1 MTLHRSMLI
10 PLALTLLGAAPAD
23 PPVRR
28 VPDAAAWRQT
38 LDLVPT
44 RAISLVA
51 MPNPRLAADDLAE
64 CLAGA
69 GQGEAALPMRPIDL
83 FKSRLGLGGGID
95 ESGAFV
101 MWFQM
106 QEGKAVPAMLV
117 PVTDAQTFLQANFE
131 KVETPEGVV
140 HRHPE
145 LGSLHARTLDRRVLL
160 STDRR
165 LVDAYAISTGMS
177 AWLQSHLGERG
188 FSVLTGGDLAA
199 WAGPEATA
207 DARRQGAAMRRA
219 TGAGQA
225 SEDPSRRRP
234 ARSRRAAAGAPP
246 AGNELRGDIDG
257 SGEVD
262 SGDMGALLIDMG
274 RKGGRADLDGDGTV
288 TQEDV
293 KQMQQIL
300 DKGPAA
306 APPAA
311 EPEPAPSGPATGD
324 SDSDEPIDPA
334 DGLLDGVLSVD
345 FDPLGVSTRSFAIM
359 DPAKPLGRAT
369 RGGPAADAVGLSHL
383 PKGPVVL
390 AASVD
395 PSGLGGVEALE
406 ELRPMAPEAP
416 AMPEWIM
423 ANRQLIRRVEFAIY
437 PSKLGVAGGGLLNE
451 ACLWLGTADSA
462 RARELLKAWM
472 TGLSGTRDG
481 METKVVWEEGK
492 TTKDGTVADAWS
504 VVEQPVAG
512 GRARPN
518 PMRRMAQSLVFGP
531 RGATG
536 FVKTFPDGMLITF
549 SQRPDVLKRCVETI
563 EGGPSLESSPAIA
576 ALRAW
581 LLPGPDVE
589 AYVGVGSLLSVVR
602 QAAASFPG
610 GGLEL
615 PDAPPNLEP
624 VAFAMQVQDARVETA
639 TMVPAGVVGVMA
651 ELYRIRTR
659 PTEEPSPAA
668 DEAGVREP

>member
-1 MTLHRSMLI
+1 MTLSRSVLI
-10 PLALTLLGAAPAD
+10 PLALTLLGASPVD

-44 RAISLVA
+44 KAISLVA
-51 MPNPRLAADDLAE
+51 MPNPKLAADDLAE
-64 CLAGA
+64 CLASLGE
-69 GQGEAALPMRPIDL
+69 GEAALPMRPIDL

-106 QEGKAVPAMLV
+106 QESKPVPAMLV
-117 PVTDAQTFLQANFE
+117 PVTDAQVFLQANFE

-165 LVDAYAISTGMS
+165 LVDAYAISAGMS

-188 FSVLTGGDLAA
+188 FGVLTGGDLGA

-207 DARRQGAAMRRA
+207 DARRQGAAMRSA
-219 TGAGQA
+219 GASGQA
-225 SEDPSRRRP
+225 RDQRLGRPPS
-234 ARSRRAAAGAPP
+234 RSRRAAAGGATV
-246 AGNELRGDIDG
+246 GEELRGDIDG

-262 SGDMGALLIDMG
+262 SGDMGALLVDMG
-274 RKGGRADLDGDGTV
+274 KKGGRADLDGDGTV

-300 DKGPAA
+300 ERGPAA

-311 EPEPAPSGPATGD
+311 EPTPAGSAPDAVDAVEPA
-324 SDSDEPIDPA
+324 DPA
-334 DGLLDGVLSVD
+334 DGLLDGVLGVD
-345 FDPLGVSTRSFAIM
+345 FDPLGVSSRSFAIM

-369 RGGPAADAVGLSHL
+369 RGGPAGDAVGLSHL
-383 PKGPVVL
+383 PAGPVVL
-390 AASVD
+390 AASID
-395 PSGLGGVEALE
+395 PGGIGGVEAVE
-406 ELRPMAPEAP
+406 ELRPLAPQAP
-416 AMPEWIM
+416 GMPEWIM
-423 ANRQLIRRVEFAIY
+423 ANRALISRVEFAIY
-437 PSKLGVAGGGLLNE
+437 PSKLGVVGGGLLNE
-451 ACLWLGTADSA
+451 ACLWLGTQDPAK
-462 RARELLKAWM
+462 ARELLKSWM

-481 METKVVWEEGK
+481 METRVVWEDDK
-492 TTKDGTVADAWS
+492 TTKDGAIADAWS
-504 VVEQPVAG
+504 VVEQPAPG

-518 PMRRMAQSLVFGP
+518 PMRRMTQTLVFGP

-536 FVKTFPDGMLITF
+536 FVKTFPDGMLVTF
-549 SQRPDVLKRCVETI
+549 SQRPDVLKRCIQTI
-563 EGGPSLESSPAIA
+563 EGGASLEGSPAIA
-576 ALRAW
+576 ALRTW
-581 LLPGPDVE
+581 LLPRPDVE
-589 AYVGVGSLLSVVR
+589 AYVGVGSLLAVVR
-602 QAAASFPG
+602 QAASSLPG

-615 PDAPPNLEP
+615 PDAPPTLEP

-639 TMVPAGVVGVMA
+639 TMVPSGVIGVMA

-659 PTEEPSPAA
+659 PSEEAA
-668 DEAGVREP
+668 PVVDEQGAREP